1 MLDIETQCI
10 KIRLSIVKKLIE
22 NFNQPK
28 PWKEIKLNN
37 YRDAKQ
43 GILNFKNILSSR
55 TGKKPRTFKHE
66 PTKINNIYNEPLFYN
81 QSTQ

>member
-10 KIRLSIVKKLIE
+10 KIRLSIVQKLIE

-28 PWKEIKLNN
+28 PWKEIKLWQLNN

-55 TGKKPRTFKHE
+55 TGKKTRTFKHDE
-66 PTKINNIYNEPLFYN
+66 N
-81 QSTQ
+81 